1 MRPTVSEQLSGISA
15 LLVNV
20 VAPHL
25 DDDYAR
31 GILLGAAN
39 ALTTLSATWHAIPG
53 FLMWDS
59 TITAIILDLVGPPA
73 PPPPGDRFDIPALE
87 KHHREVRELLEQ
99 SMPIILESATARA
112 ATVALFRERAERFTS
127 IASTNN

>member
-1 MRPTVSEQLSGISA
+1 
-15 LLVNV
+15 
-20 VAPHL
+20 
-25 DDDYAR
+25 
-31 GILLGAAN
+31 
-39 ALTTLSATWHAIPG
+39 
-53 FLMWDS
+53 MWDS

-127 IASTNN
+127 LASTNN